1 MTGKTVGG
9 LSLYPEANRLSR
21 EQALRLY
28 TQAGPWFS
36 SEDGAKGALTVGQFA
51 DLAVLSDDYFK
62 VDAEQIR
69 GIESVLT
76 VVDGK
81 VVHAAA
87 PFAELAPRPL
97 PVSPDWSPV
106 GVYGGYGGK
115 GSAPPRR
122 ERERKP
128 TAFGSGAH
136 ELWGTRGCG
145 CWAF

>member
-1 MTGKTVGG
+1 M
-9 LSLYPEANRLSR
+9 RRFR
-21 EQALRLY
+21 EGELPREHALRLY
-28 TQAGPWFS
+28 TEAGPWFS

-51 DLAVLSDDYFK
+51 DLAVLSDDYFQ
-62 VDAEQIR
+62 VDAERIR

-81 VVHAAA
+81 VVYAAA

-97 PVSPDWSPV
+97 PVSPNWSPV

-115 GSAPPRR
+115 DSAPLR
-122 ERERKP
+122 EARLEKP
-128 TAFGSGAH
+128 TALSLGPHG
-136 ELWGTRGCG
+136 LWGARGCE

>member
-1 MTGKTVGG
+1 M
-9 LSLYPEANRLSR
+9 P
-21 EQALRLY
+21 
-28 TQAGPWFS
+28 
-36 SEDGAKGALTVGQFA
+36 DGAKGSLMVGQFA
-51 DLAVLSDDYFK
+51 DLAVLSVDYFK
-62 VDAEQIR
+62 VDAERIR

-81 VVHAAA
+81 VVHAAS

-106 GVYGGYGGK
+106 GVYGASGGK

-122 ERERKP
+122 EREQKP
-128 TAFGSGAH
+128 PTPAGCVH
-136 ELWGTRGCG
+136 ELWGVRGCG

>member
-1 MTGKTVGG
+1 M
-9 LSLYPEANRLSR
+9 P
-21 EQALRLY
+21 
-28 TQAGPWFS
+28 
-36 SEDGAKGALTVGQFA
+36 DGAKGSLMVGQFA
-51 DLAVLSDDYFK
+51 DLAVLSDDYFQ
-62 VDAEQIR
+62 VDAERIR

-97 PVSPDWSPV
+97 PISPDWSPV
-106 GVYGGYGGK
+106 GADGGDGAGG
-115 GSAPPRR
+115 SVPPPRVR
-122 ERERKP
+122 QPSP
-128 TAFGSGAH
+128 TAFGGGPH